1 MVRNFGITPVASIIT
16 GMLPVQVTQNIVE
29 TAGPGGS
36 SILSEE
42 LPYVLSAT
50 IGVWVR
56 GGSRLENGS
65 ERGLTHFLEHMF
77 FKGTKRRT
85 ARQIAE
91 ELDAVGGHLDAAT
104 GREHTCFYARVLGQ
118 HLPLAVEVITDFLQN
133 SLFRPEDIKMERGV
147 VLEEI
152 RSVEDDPDDLVS
164 EHLLETLFG
173 DHPLARPILGKAD
186 TIGAVDRD
194 ALLAFR
200 DRNYSAPRL
209 TIAAAGAVSH
219 AEVARLVEPLC
230 SSLAKGSPAPAVTPP
245 RTYARQQVTLK
256 KHEQAHLALG
266 APGLRFDHPDRY
278 VLMVLNNLL
287 GGSMSSR
294 LFQEVREK
302 RGLAYSIYSS
312 VETFLDT
319 GLIFIQTS
327 CEPAKFGET
336 VRVIGDILAE
346 VAKKGAMDSEVERS
360 REQLKG
366 NMFLGLEATANR
378 MTRLAASHMY
388 HGRVI
393 PLEELMESV
402 DAVTPEAV
410 RELAKRLLVA
420 GAFSSAVV
428 GPGEEAQYRIP
439 WIAGG
444 AAQT

>member
-1 MVRNFGITPVASIIT
+1 MPAASIIT
-16 GMLPVQVTQNIVE
+16 GMLPVQVTQNIAE
-29 TAGPGGS
+29 TVGPGGA

-42 LPYVLSAT
+42 LPHVLSAT

-56 GGSRLENGS
+56 GGSRLEDGP

-118 HLPLAVEVITDFLQN
+118 HLPLAVDVITDLLLN
-133 SLFRPEDIKMERGV
+133 SLFRPEDIERERGV

-152 RSVEDDPDDLVS
+152 RSVEDDPDDLVA
-164 EHLLETLFG
+164 EHLLEALFG
-173 DHPLARPILGKAD
+173 DHPLARPILGKAEV
-186 TIGAVDRD
+186 IGTVERET
-194 ALLAFR
+194 LLAFR
-200 DRNYSAPRL
+200 GRNYAAPRV
-209 TIAAAGAVSH
+209 TIAAAGAVGH

-230 SSLAKGSPAPAVTPP
+230 TALAGGGPPPKVTAPRPLSRQRVT
-245 RTYARQQVTLK
+245 VK

-266 APGLRFDHPDRY
+266 APALRFDHPDRY
-278 VLMVLNNLL
+278 ALMVLNNLL

-319 GLIFIQTS
+319 GLLFIQTS

-336 VRVIGDILAE
+336 VQVIGDILAGL
-346 VAKKGAMDSEVERS
+346 VRGGAEDSEVERS

-366 NMFLGLEATANR
+366 NMFLGLEGTANR

-393 PLEELMESV
+393 PLEELMESI

-410 RELAKRLLVA
+410 RELAGRILGA
-420 GAFSSAVV
+420 GMFSSAVV
-428 GPGEEAQYRIP
+428 GPGGEEQYRIP
-439 WIAGG
+439 WIPGG
-444 AAQT
+444 AAQS